1 MSRVVFS
8 RNIFIDSEI
17 NSIGNGLY
25 TRINFP
31 TSNFT
36 IGVRQVM
43 KLTLVS
49 FQMRRNFFS
58 INQTNN
64 TFYLFNYPSTG
75 DYTQFVI
82 SPGNYA
88 DLDDLKTAIKNAID
102 AVAALNTS
110 TVAYDPISRK
120 FTITLAG
127 ANSNSYFCSFQ
138 VKQGNPP
145 TGVSEGGYF
154 NDVNEILGGFSTHD
168 GFTAPVN
175 LFGTTVGNVAHT
187 TPFVAS
193 LNSLEALYLRIGL
206 PTNNFQTYGFERDLA
221 NQSGLTPSAI
231 FARIPLVTSYSDPLA
246 PFITFE
252 DPNNLF
258 NLILQQ
264 TQLSSMTLQLT
275 DDKGRLLPE
284 VYPGQASSGN
294 LSFKVTLR
302 WDIVENDQ
310 VEGAFRVP
318 VPQLQNMRIEL

>member
-1 MSRVVFS
+1 MAKVVFS

-17 NSIGNGLY
+17 NTIGNGLY

-36 IGVRQVM
+36 IGLRQTM

-49 FQMRRNFFS
+49 FEMRRNFYS

-64 TFYLFNYPSTG
+64 TFYLFNYPTTG

-82 SPGNYA
+82 SPGNYV
-88 DLDDLKTAIKNAID
+88 DLTTLATAIETAIT
-102 AVAALNTS
+102 AVGALSAS
-110 TVAYDPISRK
+110 TVAYDAISRK

-127 ANSNSYFCSFQ
+127 ANSNSFFCAFQ
-138 VKQGNPP
+138 VKQGTPP
-145 TGVSEGGYF
+145 TGVSEGGFF
-154 NDVNEILGGFSTHD
+154 NDANEILGGPSTRD
-168 GFTAPVN
+168 GFTTPVN
-175 LFGTTVGNVAHT
+175 LFGTTTGNVAHI

-193 LNSLEALYLRIGL
+193 LNSVEALYLRIGL
-206 PTNNFQTYGFERDLA
+206 PTNNFQTYGFERELA
-221 NQSGLTPSAI
+221 NQTGLTPSSI
-231 FARIPLVTSYSDPLA
+231 LARIPLATSYSDPLA

-275 DDKGRLLPE
+275 DDKGRLIPE
-284 VYPGQASSGN
+284 VSAGQASSGN
-294 LSFKVTLR
+294 LAFKVTLR
-302 WDIVENDQ
+302 WDIMEQEVPDGEY
-310 VEGAFRVP
+310 RVP
-318 VPQLQNMRIEL
+318 LPQLQNMRIAP